1 MDEKPSTTQA
11 PQGHPQSVPHQNLSS
26 PPIEATPPA
35 PEESPELDFKQKVVL
50 LFGALITVNTQ
61 MLAQLGHATDQH
73 TTLKDA
79 QDQLE
84 ALKQNVA
91 SHHRNPPPAAS

>member
-1 MDEKPSTTQA
+1 MEEKSTTEQA

-26 PPIEATPPA
+26 PPIEPDEVPP
-35 PEESPELDFKQKVVL
+35 EGSPELDFKQKVIL

-73 TTLKDA
+73 PILKDA
-79 QDQLE
+79 QADLE
-84 ALKQNVA
+84 ALKQAVA

>member
-1 MDEKPSTTQA
+1 MDEKASTTQT
-11 PQGHPQSVPHQNLSS
+11 PQGHPQSVPPQNVSS
-26 PPIEATPPA
+26 PPSPIPTGHAS
-35 PEESPELDFKQKVVL
+35 ESPELDFKQKVIL

-73 TTLKDA
+73 PILKDA
-79 QDQLE
+79 QADLE
-84 ALKQNVA
+84 ALKQTVA

>member
-1 MDEKPSTTQA
+1 MAEKSSTEQA

-26 PPIEATPPA
+26 PPIEAAPPD

-50 LFGALITVNTQ
+50 LFGALITVNSQ

-73 TTLKDA
+73 PILKDA
-79 QDQLE
+79 QSDLE
-84 ALKQNVA
+84 ALKQTVA

>member
-1 MDEKPSTTQA
+1 MEEKASSTQA

-26 PPIEATPPA
+26 PPVELDEPPDGTT
-35 PEESPELDFKQKVVL
+35 PELDFKQKVIL

-73 TTLKDA
+73 PILKDA
-79 QDQLE
+79 QADLE
-84 ALKQNVA
+84 ALKQTVA